1 MAIWTSRY
9 SNKEL
14 SEHKEKYYCV
24 GISIGTPK
32 FPLGYTLEQ
41 QCYSL
46 APKGYMLKMGKEEY
60 QAAYYKK
67 LEDIG
72 ADRIIGMVGRM
83 EAMAEVEGK
92 DLVLLCYEDVRNL
105 EDWCHRTMFAQW
117 YCEHTGEI
125 IEELKDPNPPKGKRT
140 TQTKKDS
147 KKPAA
152 QEKAKNEDSSYQ
164 QMSLFGMAGVTI

>member
-1 MAIWTSRY
+1 
-9 SNKEL
+9 
-14 SEHKEKYYCV
+14 
-24 GISIGTPK
+24 
-32 FPLGYTLEQ
+32 
-41 QCYSL
+41 
-46 APKGYMLKMGKEEY
+46 
-60 QAAYYKK
+60 
-67 LEDIG
+67 
-72 ADRIIGMVGRM
+72 M

-125 IEELKDPNPPKGKRT
+125 IEELEDPNPPKGKRT
-140 TQTKKDS
+140 IQTKKDS

-152 QEKAKNEDSSYQ
+152 QEDAKKEDDSYQ

>member
-14 SEHKEKYYCV
+14 AEHREKYYCV
-24 GISIGTPK
+24 GISIGSPK

-46 APKGYMLKMGKEEY
+46 APKGYMLMMGKEEY
-60 QAAYYKK
+60 QEAYLKK
-67 LEDIG
+67 WEDIG

-140 TQTKKDS
+140 IQTKKDS
-147 KKPAA
+147 KKPAT
-152 QEKAKNEDSSYQ
+152 QEDAKKEDDSYQ